1 MDDGTPAY
9 YNSNILGR
17 YMRKDYFNTWQ
28 TLANRLYYWGS
39 SETTYMSWIDFLD
52 ADVEEDYLDV
62 QIDKLHTLV
71 DLGYEED
78 AEKLNLNIKTASK
91 ILLGQ

>member
-1 MDDGTPAY
+1 
-9 YNSNILGR
+9 
-17 YMRKDYFNTWQ
+17 
-28 TLANRLYYWGS
+28 
-39 SETTYMSWIDFLD
+39 MSWFDFLD

-71 DLGYEED
+71 TQGYEED
-78 AEKLNLNIKTASK
+78 AKKLNLNIKTASK